1 MRSMFVVS
9 HIFLF
14 TVLYHFV
21 AISYN
26 IMLEQGA
33 FPLVGIGF
41 FIGAFGIGFQ
51 VHGLINDYIKEK
63 GNKRKGSGIDY
74 I

>member
-1 MRSMFVVS
+1 MKSLFVVS

-14 TVLYHFV
+14 TVLYHLIAF
-21 AISYN
+21 SYN
-26 IMLEQGA
+26 IMLEGA

-41 FIGAFGIGFQ
+41 FIGAFGMGFQ

>member
-1 MRSMFVVS
+1 MRASFAVS

-14 TVLYHFV
+14 TVLYHFI
-21 AISYN
+21 AFSYN

-41 FIGAFGIGFQ
+41 FIGAFGMGFQ
-51 VHGLINDYIKEK
+51 AHGLIRIYLKEK
-63 GNKRKGSGIDY
+63 GTQRKGIDY

>member
-14 TVLYHFV
+14 TVLYHLIAF
-21 AISYN
+21 SYN
-26 IMLEQGA
+26 IMLEGA
-33 FPLVGIGF
+33 FPLVGIAF
-41 FIGAFGIGFQ
+41 FIGAFGMGFQ
-51 VHGLINDYIKEK
+51 VHGLVNDYIKEK
-63 GNKRKGSGIDY
+63 ERKRKGSGIDY

>member
-1 MRSMFVVS
+1 MRALFVVS

-14 TVLYHFV
+14 TVLYHLIAF
-21 AISYN
+21 SYN
-26 IMLEQGA
+26 IMLEGA

-41 FIGAFGIGFQ
+41 FIGAFGMGFQ
-51 VHGLINDYIKEK
+51 VHGLIGDYIKEK
-63 GNKRKGSGIDY
+63 GSKRKGSGIDY

>member
-1 MRSMFVVS
+1 MRALFVVS

-14 TVLYHFV
+14 TVLYHLIAF
-21 AISYN
+21 SYN
-26 IMLEQGA
+26 IMLEGA

-41 FIGAFGIGFQ
+41 FIGAFGMGFQ

>member
-1 MRSMFVVS
+1 MFVVS

-14 TVLYHFV
+14 TVLYHFI
-21 AISYN
+21 AFSYN

-41 FIGAFGIGFQ
+41 FIGAFGMGFQ

-63 GNKRKGSGIDY
+63 GSKRKGSGIDY

>member
-1 MRSMFVVS
+1 MKSIFVVS

-14 TVLYHFV
+14 TVLYHLIAF
-21 AISYN
+21 SYN
-26 IMLEQGA
+26 IMLEGA
-33 FPLVGIGF
+33 YPLVGIAF
-41 FIGAFGIGFQ
+41 FIGAFGMGFQ